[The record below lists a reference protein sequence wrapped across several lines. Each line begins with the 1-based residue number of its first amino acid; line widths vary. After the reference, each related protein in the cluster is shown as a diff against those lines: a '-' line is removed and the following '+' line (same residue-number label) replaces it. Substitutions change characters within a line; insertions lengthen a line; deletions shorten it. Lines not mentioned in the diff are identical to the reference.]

1 PVRTGEDDGERTLEH
16 SQDAAQ
22 LHQRAR
28 QPHVHPI
35 LQRRNLRGAEA
46 SYGGNLMT
54 GFTLADF
61 VSWKRVERALK
72 ESNMTREVLRERM
85 EPFEITVFGRLL
97 RRRA

>member
-1 PVRTGEDDGERTLEH
+1 
-16 SQDAAQ
+16 
-22 LHQRAR
+22 
-28 QPHVHPI
+28 
-35 LQRRNLRGAEA
+35 
-46 SYGGNLMT
+46 MT